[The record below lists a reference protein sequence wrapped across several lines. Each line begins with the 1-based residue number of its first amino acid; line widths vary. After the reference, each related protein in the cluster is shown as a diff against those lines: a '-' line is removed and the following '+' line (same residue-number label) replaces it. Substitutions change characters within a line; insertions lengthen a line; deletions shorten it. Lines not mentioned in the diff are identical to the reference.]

1 MVKNIKS
8 NIFLLSIGILDLI
21 RISANMGNTSSFFS
35 VLFFIV
41 VYACIIF
48 LIHSFFHS
56 NKEDLKYSTKLYY
69 NAFVIWLTFQLFRS
83 LFNINDYYDWKFLF
97 GTSIPFTFI
106 CLAFYLGFNL
116 KSSQLILNKN
126 INIIYPFAL
135 LTYFLLNQINSETY
149 HRIVISIS
157 FFFPLTLLWPKKR
170 IILVITMLV
179 AVLSDIT
186 FRTGVLKALL
196 TISIMIP
203 FIVFN
208 KIPKR
213 LILICHKILFL
224 IPFVFLYLGYTSTFN
239 IFKDFNSSGEKIEI
253 GNTDSAVSDLAADTR
268 TFIYQETLSSL
279 NSLDDL
285 LFGKGAVGKYKSF
298 HFYNTGGAIKG
309 MRYGSEV
316 GILNSLLR
324 YGVIGVLL
332 YFLLLYNITKSAITN
347 SNNKFIIILSL
358 IISSRWPLSFIE
370 EFTQFDTNFFFFWF
384 FLGLIS
390 NELLINSSDKKIS
403 HILKI

>member
-1 MVKNIKS
+1 M
-8 NIFLLSIGILDLI
+8 
-21 RISANMGNTSSFFS
+21 
-35 VLFFIV
+35 
-41 VYACIIF
+41 
-48 LIHSFFHS
+48 
-56 NKEDLKYSTKLYY
+56 
-69 NAFVIWLTFQLFRS
+69 
-83 LFNINDYYDWKFLF
+83 
-97 GTSIPFTFI
+97 
-106 CLAFYLGFNL
+106 
-116 KSSQLILNKN
+116 
-126 INIIYPFAL
+126 
-135 LTYFLLNQINSETY
+135 
-149 HRIVISIS
+149 
-157 FFFPLTLLWPKKR
+157 
-170 IILVITMLV
+170 
-179 AVLSDIT
+179 
-186 FRTGVLKALL
+186 
-196 TISIMIP
+196 
-203 FIVFN
+203 
-208 KIPKR
+208 
-213 LILICHKILFL
+213 
-224 IPFVFLYLGYTSTFN
+224 GYTSTFN